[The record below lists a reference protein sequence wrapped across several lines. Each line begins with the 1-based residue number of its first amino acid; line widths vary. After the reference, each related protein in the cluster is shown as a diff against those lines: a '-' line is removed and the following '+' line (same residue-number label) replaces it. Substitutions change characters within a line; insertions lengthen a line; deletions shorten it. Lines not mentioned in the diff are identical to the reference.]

1 MCIDAITL
9 IVTPDLSFSVGMRHR
24 VGVVIEI
31 VSLTFEPV
39 QAPYIREDTLL
50 IPAAKSPEDVVV
62 LFEDALNLPFDTWGF
77 GPDPTRFGM

>member
-31 VSLTFEPV
+31 ISLTFEPV

-62 LFEDALNLPFDTWGF
+62 LFEDALNLPFDT
-77 GPDPTRFGM
+77 

>member
-1 MCIDAITL
+1 
-9 IVTPDLSFSVGMRHR
+9 MRHR

-31 VSLTFEPV
+31 ISLTFEPV